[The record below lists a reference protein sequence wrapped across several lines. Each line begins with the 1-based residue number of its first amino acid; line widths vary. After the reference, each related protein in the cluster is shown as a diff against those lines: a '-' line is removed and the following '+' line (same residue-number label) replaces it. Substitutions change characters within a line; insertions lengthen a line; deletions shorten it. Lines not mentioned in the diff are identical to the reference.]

1 MIFFYLAYCANP
13 ALGLN
18 QHEVDECREKAH
30 TYMGPAFRGFF
41 LKTFLTRYF
50 LIILI
55 IHFHFLIGLDAAYVS
70 NSQAICHY
78 WYNGVCHEPR
88 NAKMFPMK

>member
-1 MIFFYLAYCANP
+1 MREVALIATQYSLPHVTRYMEHLVSGEGKHLYFFKRTKMWMESVTTNDFFYLAYCANP

-41 LKTFLTRYF
+41 LKTFPTT
-50 LIILI
+50 
-55 IHFHFLIGLDAAYVS
+55 S
-70 NSQAICHY
+70 
-78 WYNGVCHEPR
+78 
-88 NAKMFPMK
+88 

>member
-1 MIFFYLAYCANP
+1 MEHLVSGEAYCANP

-30 TYMGPAFRGFF
+30 TYMGPAFR
-41 LKTFLTRYF
+41 
-50 LIILI
+50 
-55 IHFHFLIGLDAAYVS
+55 GLDAAYVS

>member
-1 MIFFYLAYCANP
+1 MESVTTNDFFYLAYCANP

-41 LKTFLTRYF
+41 LKTFLT
-50 LIILI
+50 I
-55 IHFHFLIGLDAAYVS
+55 S
-70 NSQAICHY
+70 
-78 WYNGVCHEPR
+78 
-88 NAKMFPMK
+88 

>member
-1 MIFFYLAYCANP
+1 MWMESVTTNDFFYLAYCANP

-41 LKTFLTRYF
+41 LKTFPTT
-50 LIILI
+50 
-55 IHFHFLIGLDAAYVS
+55 S
-70 NSQAICHY
+70 
-78 WYNGVCHEPR
+78 
-88 NAKMFPMK
+88 